1 MKHKQQQMAAG
12 GKVFGITAHK
22 VSICILLR
30 VCVASC
36 STENDDDEEYPYPTP
51 FLGVHQRQLLSSF
64 LMKLCTSCNNFLEP
78 SLEDL
83 ILQLKAAQ
91 EEIREDFIGYLLHH
105 LKQLASPDDL
115 VNLFTGLRD
124 LLPSSVSE
132 ENEMPNADGV
142 DKKFNPNSV
151 LGQFVRRCMLSFNL
165 LSFEETCRLLTN
177 LKAYCRRFINFDS
190 IDPLYFESSLTK
202 GMPKDDALESDDDKF
217 EIEETISSGQHN
229 GARHKMKIRKRGSHH
244 SRVSEPFAE
253 PVKCKDFLDPNGIQL
268 GQSENGAHDLGFVFS
283 TRDDKDDDL
292 LFLQTYGQVEGYL
305 REQADLIEKQVTIL
319 PKNKFE
325 SKLNQLEKLAPDLQ
339 RVNYL
344 RYLNSLYHGDYPAAL
359 HSLHRYFDYSA
370 GKEGLDNSGAF
381 SAGRFQAVL
390 LSMGTMHS
398 RFGHPGHALV
408 ALTEAIQ
415 EAQQSS
421 DNSCLAHILAALC
434 YLFAEVGVASNSG
447 SFDSTIPPGVDIGA
461 RSSLAVQQQLPILLR
476 RCLNRAVDL
485 KLIHLVIFS
494 RLALAKFDLKNVQR
508 SPLSFGLKVSTKLRT
523 FPVDVCKDLRLSC
536 YALSESGIDPSS
548 AVTGGPLS
556 DISVTSLERSG
567 GSLLLAGDTYRNHG
581 PIARSIV
588 QLAGNSYLLRST
600 SWEMYGSGPLVRL
613 NALVHAICYADAA
626 SVDDISLAYV
636 KLIQHLAM
644 FKGYKEAFAA
654 LDLVEKKFSSV
665 SKSPIRLV
673 KLQLIHD
680 RALHCGELK
689 LAQLVCN
696 QLGSLASPVAGVD
709 MDLKVEASVRR
720 ARTLLAAEQFSE
732 AASVAQSLFCMCYK
746 FNMQVES
753 TSVLLLLAEIHK
765 KSGNA
770 ISGLPYVLASLSLC
784 QSFNLDLLQAAAM
797 LTLAELWMNLG
808 AGHAKHALALL
819 YQSLPMILGHGG
831 LELRARANLA
841 LAKCHLAIPDF
852 SVSLEPDTV
861 LDPLRQAA
869 EEFEILEY
877 HELAGETFYLRAIIF
892 NSLGNF
898 EERDIS
904 AASFQKHVHAQNCA
918 QNLEPEALFYL

>member
-1 MKHKQQQMAAG
+1 MAAGG

-22 VSICILLR
+22 ISICVLLR
-30 VCVASC
+30 VCVAPF

-51 FLGVHQRQLLSSF
+51 FLSVSQRQLLSSF
-64 LMKLCTSCNNFLEP
+64 LMKLSTSCDNFLEP

-91 EEIREDFIGYLLHH
+91 EEIGEDLIGHLLHH

-115 VNLFTGLRD
+115 INLFTGLRD
-124 LLPSSVSE
+124 VLPSSVNE

-202 GMPKDDALESDDDKF
+202 RMPKDEAFESDDEKF
-217 EIEETISSGQHN
+217 EYEETISSGQHN

-244 SRVSEPFAE
+244 SRVSEPFTE
-253 PVKCKDFLDPNGIQL
+253 PGPVKCNDFLDPNGFQL
-268 GQSENGAHDLGFVFS
+268 GQSENGAQDLGFVF
-283 TRDDKDDDL
+283 TARDDKDDNL
-292 LFLQTYGQVEGYL
+292 VSLQTYGQVEGYL
-305 REQADLIEKQVTIL
+305 REQADFIEKQVEIL
-319 PKNKFE
+319 PKNEFE
-325 SKLNQLEKLAPDLQ
+325 LKLNQLEKLAPDLQ

-398 RFGHPGHALV
+398 RFGHPAHALV

-415 EAQQSS
+415 EAQQAS

-447 SFDSTIPPGVDIGA
+447 CFDSTIPPGVDIGA

-485 KLIHLVIFS
+485 KLTHLVIFS
-494 RLALAKFDLKNVQR
+494 RLALAKFDLKHVQR

-548 AVTGGPLS
+548 AVTGGTLTDLS
-556 DISVTSLERSG
+556 VSSLERPGRSF
-567 GSLLLAGDTYRNHG
+567 LPPGDTYRSHG
-581 PIARSIV
+581 PIPRSIV

-626 SVDDISLAYV
+626 SVDDLCLAYV

-665 SKSPIRLV
+665 SKSRIRLV
-673 KLQLIHD
+673 KQQLIHD
-680 RALHCGELK
+680 RALHRGELK

-696 QLGSLASPVAGVD
+696 QLGSLASPVSGVD
-709 MDLKVEASVRR
+709 MDLKVEASLRH

-732 AASVAQSLFCMCYK
+732 AVSVAQSLFCMCYK

-819 YQSLPMILGHGG
+819 YQSLPIILGHGG
-831 LELRARANLA
+831 LELRARANVA
-841 LAKCHLAIPDF
+841 LAKCHLAIPEF
-852 SVSLEPDTV
+852 SVSSEPDTV

-877 HELAGETFYLRAIIF
+877 HELAGEAFYLMAIIF
-892 NSLGNF
+892 NSLGNLQ
-898 EERDIS
+898 ERDNS
-904 AASFQKHVHAQNCA
+904 AASFQKHVHAQNSA
-918 QNLEPEALFYL
+918 QNLEPEAFFYL